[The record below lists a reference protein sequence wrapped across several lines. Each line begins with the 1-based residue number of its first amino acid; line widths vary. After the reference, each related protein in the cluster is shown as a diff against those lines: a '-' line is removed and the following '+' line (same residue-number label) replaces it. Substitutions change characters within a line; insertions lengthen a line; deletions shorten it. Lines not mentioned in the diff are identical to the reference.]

1 MELTEKYFMETVG
14 WKAMKEAK
22 ALVESR
28 KVLNA
33 TWKDPILRGLVQAG
47 GRDYACGFNFKN
59 PKDIENL
66 CRCRESREWGQL
78 CHHSVAIGLEIIRK
92 ADFHAG
98 RLAPG
103 MRGTEPAPMDP
114 LLQGSIEKVKVNLLE
129 RMDNPEGCEWMK
141 LSLIFAPNW
150 LEQLEK
156 GGRVS
161 VTLYAETDKGR
172 SLLGAVTDPGPWFL
186 EEVDHR
192 LINGLEELGLQSLP
206 SHLTLESSQFLA
218 LAGELSGHM
227 DIQQGKSGKVFVS
240 DKPWIPE
247 CRLVAN
253 ADGSLILEKSPTG
266 EEADFTLL
274 MGPPPWVFV
283 GRKLRP
289 VSPAAS
295 QWNWNAPQ
303 HKIPRGQVGKFLN
316 HQWSDLEATGQVESQ
331 VDPAEFEIVTG
342 QPEFHLQLEGGLARL
357 QARLRCRY
365 GVSFHTLNS
374 RSDESK
380 LAMGDWI
387 ADESHPFRYWTRD
400 SAQEKQAVDLLMR
413 AGFTRTADD
422 GLMEMRSQDVVLP
435 FFASHYQELKRKKWI
450 IELDARLESSLDKK
464 LEHIEPGFQFMSSGE
479 DWFEMNLEYASA
491 AGGKFTETDIH
502 DMLRS
507 GKSWKKK
514 ADGNFLMINAPL
526 VEEFNEVLRDC
537 SPTRH
542 GQNFRFHARQA
553 PFLSES
559 IRESSGWKS
568 VGNLN
573 EDWHSK
579 ASQIP
584 LPPDAQKI
592 LRDYQR
598 HGVNW
603 MMNLGQRMLGG
614 ILADDMGLGKTLQ
627 TLTMIRM
634 LRSARSGPTSPTLV
648 ICPTSLVFNWEA
660 EAAKFAPDLTVLALH
675 GPKRESLFP
684 QIIHHDLVITSFA
697 LIQRDID
704 HYIDH
709 DFESVLVD
717 EAQNIKNPKSRSA
730 QAIRRLRSRNRFALT
745 GTPIENRILDLWSV
759 MDFVMPGYLGD
770 MKDFQMRYEAP
781 IAKLKDATVAERL
794 RRRFKPFILR
804 RLKCDVAKE
813 LPEKIDQLRLCEM
826 SQDQASLYRSILNS
840 SREKISNAVKSSG
853 FARNQF
859 LILQTLTRLRQV
871 CCDVRLLGA
880 DDRLQK
886 TLTAK
891 FELFQEILEEALDGG
906 HKVLVFSQFT
916 SMLALLEEWLKEK
929 EVGYSLLQGSTRQRQ
944 KVIDGFR
951 HDDQKKVFLISL
963 KAGGTG
969 LNLTEADVVIHYDPW
984 WNPAIEDQA
993 TSRAHRIGQ
1002 RSVVTSYKLITK
1014 GTIEEK
1020 IVHLQQKKREL
1031 FQSMVDESAISA
1043 DNLSWDDVQD
1053 LLDDSNL

>member
-1 MELTEKYFMETVG
+1 
-14 WKAMKEAK
+14 
-22 ALVESR
+22 
-28 KVLNA
+28 
-33 TWKDPILRGLVQAG
+33 
-47 GRDYACGFNFKN
+47 
-59 PKDIENL
+59 
-66 CRCRESREWGQL
+66 
-78 CHHSVAIGLEIIRK
+78 
-92 ADFHAG
+92 
-98 RLAPG
+98 
-103 MRGTEPAPMDP
+103 
-114 LLQGSIEKVKVNLLE
+114 
-129 RMDNPEGCEWMK
+129 
-141 LSLIFAPNW
+141 
-150 LEQLEK
+150 
-156 GGRVS
+156 
-161 VTLYAETDKGR
+161 
-172 SLLGAVTDPGPWFL
+172 
-186 EEVDHR
+186 
-192 LINGLEELGLQSLP
+192 
-206 SHLTLESSQFLA
+206 
-218 LAGELSGHM
+218 M
-227 DIQQGKSGKVFVS
+227 DIQEGKSGRVFIS
-240 DKPWIPE
+240 DQPWIPG
-247 CRLVAN
+247 CRLIAN
-253 ADGSLILEKSPTG
+253 KDGSLILEKVDSGPDG
-266 EEADFTLL
+266 RFTLL

-295 QWNWNAPQ
+295 QWNWNAP
-303 HKIPRGQVGKFLN
+303 HHNIPRGQVGKFLN
-316 HQWSDLEATGQVESQ
+316 QQWKDLEATGQVESQ
-331 VDPAEFEIVTG
+331 VDPGQFEIVKG

-380 LAMGDWI
+380 SGMGDWI

-400 SAQEKQAVDLLMR
+400 GAQEKQAVDFLIR
-413 AGFTRTADD
+413 AGFTRIAED
-422 GLMEMRSQDVVLP
+422 GLMEMRSQEVVLP
-435 FFASHYQELKRKKWI
+435 FFASHFQELKRKKWI
-450 IELDARLESSLDKK
+450 IELDARLESSLDTK
-464 LEHIEPGFQFMSSGE
+464 LEYIEPSFQFTSSGE
-479 DWFEMNLEYASA
+479 DWFEMNLQFASA
-491 AGGKFTETDIH
+491 EVGAFSEADIH
-502 DMLRS
+502 DILRS
-507 GKSWKKK
+507 GKSWRKKP
-514 ADGNFLMINAPL
+514 DGKFLMINAPL
-526 VEEFNEVLRDC
+526 VEEFTEVLRDC

-542 GQNFRFHARQA
+542 GQNYRFHSRQA
-553 PFLSES
+553 PFLSET
-559 IRESSGWKS
+559 IRETSDWRSG
-568 VGNLN
+568 GNLPD
-573 EDWHSK
+573 DWQSK
-579 ASQIP
+579 PWEVP
-584 LPPDAQKI
+584 LPQDIQTI

-603 MMNLGQRMLGG
+603 MMNLSRRMLGG

-634 LRSARSGPTSPTLV
+634 LRPASGEPRMPTMV

-660 EAAKFAPDLTVLALH
+660 EAAKFAPDLKVLALH

-704 HYIDH
+704 HYLEH
-709 DFESVLVD
+709 NFESVLVD

-770 MKDFQMRYEAP
+770 MKDFQVRYEAP
-781 IAKLKDATVAERL
+781 IAKLKDASVAERL
-794 RRRFKPFILR
+794 RRRVKPFILR
-804 RLKCDVAKE
+804 RLKSEVAKE
-813 LPEKIDQLRLCEM
+813 LPEKIDQVRLCEM

-840 SREKISNAVKSSG
+840 SRDKIANAVQSSG

-859 LILQTLTRLRQV
+859 LIFQTLTRLRQV

-886 TLTAK
+886 TVTAK
-891 FELFQEILEEALDGG
+891 LELFQEILDEALEGG

-916 SMLALLEEWLKEK
+916 SMLALLEELLREK
-929 EVGYSLLQGSTRQRQ
+929 EVGYALLQGSTRQRQ

-1020 IVHLQQKKREL
+1020 IVHLQQKKKGLIPIQWSTNPQFQPIIYRGMTFKTCWMTATCKL
-1031 FQSMVDESAISA
+1031 FPTESSP
-1043 DNLSWDDVQD
+1043 
-1053 LLDDSNL
+1053 